1 MSCRYCPEGI
11 LPRLPKRCWA
21 APFLKYRCRMAKSPS
36 AAIPFLSSIL
46 DPTLS
51 FFIIHPEFD
60 FILFSTFH
68 SFTLPRF
75 CFSIL
80 LLLYAFT
87 FPLFCSFPSPLFC
100 PFSSP
105 LFSFSILL
113 FFSFSTL
120 LSFFFSIL
128 LFFSFSTLLFF
139 SFSTLLFFCFF
150 SLLLPAAAPQIS
162 WHAPDP
168 LRLDGTGLRQ
178 NSAASACAR
187 LPA

>member
-1 MSCRYCPEGI
+1 MSCRYCPEGV
-11 LPRLPKRCWA
+11 LPRLPKRRWA

-80 LLLYAFT
+80 LLLYAFPS
-87 FPLFCSFPSPLFC
+87 PLFCSFPSPLFC
-100 PFSSP
+100 SFAFS
-105 LFSFSILL
+105 
-113 FFSFSTL
+113 
-120 LSFFFSIL
+120 
-128 LFFSFSTLLFF
+128 
-139 SFSTLLFFCFF
+139 FFCFF
-150 SLLLPAAAPQIS
+150 ILLLFQPFTPS
-162 WHAPDP
+162 SRSTNF
-168 LRLDGTGLRQ
+168 L
-178 NSAASACAR
+178 ACAR
-187 LPA
+187 SSSFGWNRPSSKFRSICLRQASCLGSSMVIS

>member
-11 LPRLPKRCWA
+11 LPRLPKRRWA

-105 LFSFSILL
+105 LFCSFA
-113 FFSFSTL
+113 FS
-120 LSFFFSIL
+120 
-128 LFFSFSTLLFF
+128 
-139 SFSTLLFFCFF
+139 FFCFF
-150 SLLLPAAAPQIS
+150 SLLLPAAVPQIS

>member
-11 LPRLPKRCWA
+11 LPRLPKRRWA

-100 PFSSP
+100 SFAFS
-105 LFSFSILL
+105 
-113 FFSFSTL
+113 
-120 LSFFFSIL
+120 
-128 LFFSFSTLLFF
+128 
-139 SFSTLLFFCFF
+139 FFCFF
-150 SLLLPAAAPQIS
+150 ILLLFQPFTPS
-162 WHAPDP
+162 SRSTNF
-168 LRLDGTGLRQ
+168 L
-178 NSAASACAR
+178 ACAR
-187 LPA
+187 SSSFGWNRPSSKFRSICLRQASCLGSSMVIS

>member
-1 MSCRYCPEGI
+1 MSCRYCPEGV
-11 LPRLPKRCWA
+11 LPRLPKRRWA

-75 CFSIL
+75 
-80 LLLYAFT
+80 
-87 FPLFCSFPSPLFC
+87 
-100 PFSSP
+100 
-105 LFSFSILL
+105 LL
-113 FFSFSTL
+113 FHSFTL
-120 LSFFFSIL
+120 VR
-128 LFFSFSTLLFF
+128 F

-150 SLLLPAAAPQIS
+150 ILLLFQPFTPS
-162 WHAPDP
+162 SRSTNF
-168 LRLDGTGLRQ
+168 L
-178 NSAASACAR
+178 ACAR
-187 LPA
+187 SSSFGWNRPSSKFRSICLRQASCLGSSMVIS

>member
-11 LPRLPKRCWA
+11 LPRLPKRRWA

-80 LLLYAFT
+80 LLLYAFP

-100 PFSSP
+100 SFPSP
-105 LFSFSILL
+105 LFCSFA
-113 FFSFSTL
+113 FS
-120 LSFFFSIL
+120 
-128 LFFSFSTLLFF
+128 
-139 SFSTLLFFCFF
+139 FFCFF
-150 SLLLPAAAPQIS
+150 ILLLFQPFTPS
-162 WHAPDP
+162 SRSTNF
-168 LRLDGTGLRQ
+168 L
-178 NSAASACAR
+178 ACAR
-187 LPA
+187 SSSFGWNRPSSKFRSICLRQASCLGSSMVIS

>member
-1 MSCRYCPEGI
+1 MSCRYCPEGV
-11 LPRLPKRCWA
+11 LPRLPKRRWA

-80 LLLYAFT
+80 LLLYAFP
-87 FPLFCSFPSPLFC
+87 FPLFCSFA
-100 PFSSP
+100 FS
-105 LFSFSILL
+105 
-113 FFSFSTL
+113 
-120 LSFFFSIL
+120 
-128 LFFSFSTLLFF
+128 
-139 SFSTLLFFCFF
+139 FFCFF
-150 SLLLPAAAPQIS
+150 ILLLFQPFTPS
-162 WHAPDP
+162 SRSTNF
-168 LRLDGTGLRQ
+168 L
-178 NSAASACAR
+178 ACAR
-187 LPA
+187 SSSFGWNRPSSKFRSICLRQASCLGSSMVIS

>member
-11 LPRLPKRCWA
+11 LPRLPKRRWA

-80 LLLYAFT
+80 LLLYAFP

-100 PFSSP
+100 SFPSP
-105 LFSFSILL
+105 LFCSFPSPL
-113 FFSFSTL
+113 FCSFAFS
-120 LSFFFSIL
+120 
-128 LFFSFSTLLFF
+128 
-139 SFSTLLFFCFF
+139 FFCFF
-150 SLLLPAAAPQIS
+150 ILLLFQPFTPS
-162 WHAPDP
+162 SRSTNF
-168 LRLDGTGLRQ
+168 L
-178 NSAASACAR
+178 ACAR
-187 LPA
+187 SSSFGWNRPSSKFRSICLRQASCLGSSMVIS

>member
-1 MSCRYCPEGI
+1 MSCRYCPEGV
-11 LPRLPKRCWA
+11 LPRLPKRRWA

-120 LSFFFSIL
+120 L
-128 LFFSFSTLLFF
+128 FF

-150 SLLLPAAAPQIS
+150 ILLLFQPFTPS
-162 WHAPDP
+162 SRSTNF
-168 LRLDGTGLRQ
+168 L
-178 NSAASACAR
+178 ACAR
-187 LPA
+187 SSSFGWNRPSSKFRSICLRQASCLGSSMVIS

>member
-1 MSCRYCPEGI
+1 MSCRYCPEGV
-11 LPRLPKRCWA
+11 LPRLPKRRWA

-80 LLLYAFT
+80 LLLYAFPS
-87 FPLFCSFPSPLFC
+87 PLFCSFPSPLFC
-100 PFSSP
+100 SFPSP
-105 LFSFSILL
+105 LFCSFA
-113 FFSFSTL
+113 FS
-120 LSFFFSIL
+120 
-128 LFFSFSTLLFF
+128 
-139 SFSTLLFFCFF
+139 FFCFF
-150 SLLLPAAAPQIS
+150 ILLLFQPFTPS
-162 WHAPDP
+162 SRSTNF
-168 LRLDGTGLRQ
+168 L
-178 NSAASACAR
+178 ACAR
-187 LPA
+187 SSSFGWNRPSSKFRSICLRQASCLGSSMVIS